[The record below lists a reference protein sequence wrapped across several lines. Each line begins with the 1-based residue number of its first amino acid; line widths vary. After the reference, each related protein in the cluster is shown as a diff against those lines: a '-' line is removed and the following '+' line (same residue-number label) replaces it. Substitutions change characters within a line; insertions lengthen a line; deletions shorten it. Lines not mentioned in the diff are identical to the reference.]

1 MSGADAEQIFLEYW
15 DKALTT
21 VVLFFVFVWVWRK
34 LAAQRELAGVGAG
47 LSRETRKAILAQK
60 RAGNEF
66 AVAEILFGAQ
76 AYEEAAELYSKLN
89 SPGRAAEA
97 YERAGKKAMAIQGYK
112 RAGQHERAAQVAL
125 KFNMYSIAGKTYFEL
140 GRPGDAADCY
150 KKAKDLSKAAE
161 LYAQAGR
168 HDDAGETYEILKM
181 PEQAAEMYVTYF
193 SEQYRLARGQLE
205 SIPDAVSMARR
216 AAALLVGLE
225 RKPEAAE
232 LLRRAGRAGDA
243 AILFEE
249 LGALEEAARTY
260 VEAGDWQ
267 RGAKLLEKVGKNQ
280 DAATVRAEALLAEGD
295 RINAAKEL
303 ARAGEF
309 LKAADLLLEA
319 GERDHAATMFDKGG
333 DHLAAAEIWAQDG
346 KLESAAEAFGNGGEF
361 DQAARLMESVG
372 RHDKAAKYWKAA
384 GDFVKAAS
392 IYYKAGREKAALKL
406 LSQVGDFGE
415 SARQARA
422 MAGQIY
428 FKMGDPQR
436 ALRAFRDALG
446 DEEASRHNA
455 DLYYKIGRCHEALGA
470 FDEAQEHYQHV
481 VHNHDSYADT
491 RNRLLKLKGK
501 VTSRPAPSKPA
512 AQDDLGLGSSS
523 EAKQK
528 SRSRSV
534 VDNKLSHARYEIIE
548 EIARGGM
555 GIVYRARDK
564 VLNRIVAYKILSE
577 NLKANKTAV
586 EYFLREARAA
596 AAMSHPN
603 IVTVFDA
610 GEQGGEYYMAMEYV
624 EGETLKSLVKRQGA
638 FPEPLV
644 RFVAVHSCRGLSY
657 AHEKGLV
664 HRDIKSGNLMLTKDR
679 NLKIMDF
686 GLAKFVEETQKDH
699 TRAIGT
705 PYYMSPEQILGK
717 DLDGRSDIYSLGIT
731 LFECATGRVP
741 FHKGDLAYHHL
752 HTPAPSLRS
761 LNPEVSSQL
770 ERVVSKCMRKPPE
783 DRFQNATEFL
793 EALKMI
799 SMVPVAGSDQ

>member
-1 MSGADAEQIFLEYW
+1 MSGQDIEQLFHAYW
-15 DKALTT
+15 DKALTIV
-21 VVLFFVFVWVWRK
+21 VVLVVFVVVWRK
-34 LAAQRELAGVGAG
+34 LAAERELAGLGSG
-47 LSRETRKAILAQK
+47 LNRETRRSILAQK

-66 AVAEILFGAQ
+66 AVADILFGAQ
-76 AYEEAAELYSKLN
+76 SYEEAAELYSKLN

-112 RAGQHERAAQVAL
+112 RAGQPERAAQVAL
-125 KFNMYSIAGKTYFEL
+125 KYHMYSIAGKTYFEM
-140 GRPGDAADCY
+140 GRHGDAADCY
-150 KKAKDLSKAAE
+150 KKGKELPKAAE

-168 HDDAGETYEILKM
+168 HDQAGETYELLKM
-181 PEQAAEMYVTYF
+181 YEQAAEMYVTYF
-193 SEQYRLARGQLE
+193 GEQYRLSRGQLDTISE
-205 SIPDAVSMARR
+205 GVAMARR
-216 AAALLVGLE
+216 AASLLVDLG

-232 LLRRAGRAGDA
+232 LLRRAGMVQEA
-243 AILFEE
+243 ALLFEE

-260 VEAGDWQ
+260 IDAGD
-267 RGAKLLEKVGKNQ
+267 REKAASLLEKLGEK
-280 DAATVRAEALLAEGD
+280 DKAAICRAEAHLEVGD
-295 RINAAKEL
+295 RVSAAKEL
-303 ARAGEF
+303 ARAGDY
-309 LKAADLLLEA
+309 LKSADLLLEA

-346 KLESAAEAFGNGGEF
+346 KLEAAADAFGNGGEY

-372 RHDKAAKYWKAA
+372 RQDKAAKYWKAA
-384 GDFVKAAS
+384 GEFVKAAS

-406 LSQVGDFGE
+406 LSQVGDYGD

-422 MAGQIY
+422 MAGQIH
-428 FKMGDPQR
+428 FKMGDAQR
-436 ALRAFRDALG
+436 ALDSFRDALG
-446 DEEASRHNA
+446 EEEPGRHNV
-455 DLYYKIGRCHEALGA
+455 DLIYKVARCYEALGEL
-470 FDEAQEHYQHV
+470 DSAQEHYRSV
-481 VHNHDSYADT
+481 MKYNDRYADT
-491 RNRLLKLKGK
+491 RNRLMKLKGK
-501 VTSRPAPSKPA
+501 VSSPARSDRSANIDKEPLSS
-512 AQDDLGLGSSS
+512 GSSRQS
-523 EAKQK
+523 A
-528 SRSRSV
+528 RSSSV
-534 VDNKLSHARYEIIE
+534 VDNKLRHARYEILD

-564 VLNRIVAYKILSE
+564 VLNRVVAFKILSE
-577 NLKANKTAV
+577 NLKRNKTAV
-586 EYFLREARAA
+586 DYFLREARAA

-686 GLAKFVEETQKDH
+686 GLAKFVEEQQKDH

-717 DLDGRSDIYSLGIT
+717 ELDGRSDIYSLGIT

-752 HTPAPSLRS
+752 HTPAPALRS
-761 LNPEVSSQL
+761 LNPELSSQL
-770 ERVVSKCMRKPPE
+770 ERVISKCMRKPSE
-783 DRFQNATEFL
+783 ERFQTATEFL
-793 EALKMI
+793 EALKLI
-799 SMVPVAGSDQ
+799 SMVPVGEPS